1 MLGMTTV
8 TVAPAQEE
16 VAFVIVIVPLAEA
29 TDGVFQ
35 PLIQVPPELETF
47 TDVGSSLL
55 KSNPL
60 VELLVPVSGN
70 PSLTLPVVATGIL
83 IKISPPVG
91 IVLTRVKVKV
101 ILPDWVDMA
110 YPAASMFAE
119 SGVEVLKVVAPET
132 VATV

>member
-1 MLGMTTV
+1 MFGMTTV

-16 VAFVIVIVPLAEA
+16 IAFEIVIVPLAEA
-29 TDGVFQ
+29 TDGVLQ
-35 PLIQVPPELETF
+35 PLAQVPPVLETF
-47 TDVGSSLL
+47 MDVGSSLL

-70 PSLTLPVVATGIL
+70 PSLTSPVEATGTL
-83 IKISPPVG
+83 TNMSPPAG

-101 ILPDWVDMA
+101 MLPDWVDMA
-110 YPAASMFAE
+110 YPAASIFAE